1 MNNRGATLDRIA
13 KAKRAGVKR
22 PILLGGSVTADNVAE
37 ALATADGAIVSTSL
51 MRKDAAP
58 GDLLLWDAD
67 KSRAF
72 MDRAL
77 AALPA

>member
-1 MNNRGATLDRIA
+1 MVAEGVDQGAGRL
-13 KAKRAGVKR
+13 AG
-22 PILLGGSVTADNVAE
+22 PGGFQGGQGAVGGTADNVAE